1 RAVAEQAKTNNQVVQ
16 KILTLYEEMKTEIQK
31 VTHSQYS
38 IKIMDALFASPIFH
52 SNDFRKKAG
61 LAPKTAS
68 SLLSLLKKAGIV
80 QEQEPSRGRVPSL
93 LAFERLVKLIGD
105 NDFN

>member
-1 RAVAEQAKTNNQVVQ
+1 
-16 KILTLYEEMKTEIQK
+16 MKTEIQK

-52 SNDFRKKAG
+52 SNDFFKKADI
-61 LAPKTAS
+61 ARNTANT
-68 SLLSLLKKAGIV
+68 LLSQLKKAGIV
-80 QEQEPSRGRVPSL
+80 REREPSRGRVPSL
-93 LAFERLVKLIGD
+93 LVFERLVKLIGD